1 MAKRKGG
8 KKRSYRRKQNIN
20 VLGLAQGMIV
30 GNAVTRG
37 FFNTSIME
45 FITGR
50 IDGKTGGGSSEQ
62 ITLPEVFGM
71 KKSHQTYGG
80 IATNYDKFGGGFTW
94 AVAQNLSRG
103 GLPMLATIFLTPV
116 AFKFGKKAMRPL
128 LTPVNNAFRGS
139 GVTLG

>member
-62 ITLPEVFGM
+62 ITLP
-71 KKSHQTYGG
+71 
-80 IATNYDKFGGGFTW
+80 
-94 AVAQNLSRG
+94 
-103 GLPMLATIFLTPV
+103 
-116 AFKFGKKAMRPL
+116 
-128 LTPVNNAFRGS
+128 
-139 GVTLG
+139 